1 MRVAPASMRT
11 SIVEGAGFVELR
23 IPGSRNVFL
32 VIFLLVWLGG
42 WAFGELAVIARLL
55 RGPSLAESAHPSPTA
70 FMVVWLVGWT
80 AGGAYAAYAWVWTVF
95 GREVVRLDGVVLSVS
110 RQPIG
115 IPRRRDFDW
124 QEVRNLRIDRGRIR
138 RWDLQRTPFDGRIA
152 FDYGART
159 YRLGQGVDEAEAAML
174 IRELESRFGPRPAE

>member
-1 MRVAPASMRT
+1 
-11 SIVEGAGFVELR
+11 
-23 IPGSRNVFL
+23 
-32 VIFLLVWLGG
+32 
-42 WAFGELAVIARLL
+42 
-55 RGPSLAESAHPSPTA
+55 
-70 FMVVWLVGWT
+70 MVVWLVGWT